1 MVAVESSSVNKVV
14 QLTGCISHV
23 LCVSETNSYSNAED
37 HEQPID
43 LRDVYLPMDFLR
55 CMYYFYSREAA
66 QGLALIDDRE
76 CSADDCLTSH
86 HRRQDCQ
93 YKHGPSNLI

>member
-66 QGLALIDDRE
+66 QGLALIDD
-76 CSADDCLTSH
+76 
-86 HRRQDCQ
+86 
-93 YKHGPSNLI
+93 